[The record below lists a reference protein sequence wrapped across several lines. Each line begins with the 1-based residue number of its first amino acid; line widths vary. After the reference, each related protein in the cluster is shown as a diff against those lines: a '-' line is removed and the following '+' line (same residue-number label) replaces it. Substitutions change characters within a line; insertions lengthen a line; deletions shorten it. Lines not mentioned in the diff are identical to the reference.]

1 MNNKNLLVL
10 YFVLL
15 LTPFLQAQN
24 AKSLSLEEAI
34 RMGVSQSNQ
43 AILADTKVKTS
54 EWELKTVKDNQLP
67 NLSVSGQYFRLTQAK
82 IKGNLAPQSGGNGL
96 DINQLMIGQATATIP
111 VFNGFKI
118 QNGIEAAKSIN
129 KAEISHAQHTKE
141 QVALAVT
148 QLYYGLYKTNQMI
161 QLTEDFLKTAHQ
173 RVLDFQA
180 MEDNGLLA
188 HNDLLKAQLQ
198 ESNIQLSLATA
209 KKNYSVLNYQLANL
223 LQLPEG
229 TVIEIPEN
237 SVEKTTDI
245 VTETTTER
253 KDLKA
258 LQYQE
263 EALKSNIKIAK
274 GNYLPSIN
282 LIGGYI
288 ALDVKN
294 AFTITNAMNFG
305 AGISYDFS
313 SLFKNKKEVEKAK
326 SKTLETTQQIAILT
340 DKIKE
345 EIQEANANYELA
357 VQQKEVYLKAQEQAT
372 ENYRIVKDKYDNG
385 LSTTNDLLEADVDQ
399 IQAKINYAIAT
410 SDIQEKYY
418 ELLYQQ
424 GKLTQSFNVN

>member
-24 AKSLSLEEAI
+24 TKSLSLEEAI
-34 RMGVSQSNQ
+34 HMGVSQSNQ
-43 AILADTKVKTS
+43 AILAETKVKTS
-54 EWELKTVKDNQLP
+54 EWELKTVKNNQLP

-161 QLTEDFLKTAHQ
+161 QLTEDFLKTAQQ

-424 GKLTQSFNVN
+424 GKLTQSFNIN

>member
-1 MNNKNLLVL
+1 MNNKNVLVL

-15 LTPFLQAQN
+15 LTSFLQAQN

-34 RMGVSQSNQ
+34 HIGVTQSNQ

-54 EWELKTVKDNQLP
+54 EWELKTVKNNQLP

-82 IKGNLAPQSGGNGL
+82 IKGNLAPESGGNGL

-118 QNGIEAAKSIN
+118 QNGIKAAKSIN

-148 QLYYGLYKTNQMI
+148 QLYFGLYKTNQMI

-223 LQLPEG
+223 LQLQEG

-237 SVEKTTDI
+237 SVEKTTEI
-245 VTETTTER
+245 VTETATER
-253 KDLKA
+253 KDLEA

-305 AGISYDFS
+305 AGISYNFS

-326 SKTLETTQQIAILT
+326 SKTLEATQQIAILS

-345 EIQEANANYELA
+345 EVQEANANYELA
-357 VQQKEVYLKAQEQAT
+357 LQQKEVYLKAQEQAT

>member
-1 MNNKNLLVL
+1 MNNKNVLVL

-15 LTPFLQAQN
+15 LTSFLQAQN

-34 RMGVSQSNQ
+34 HIGVTQSNQ

-54 EWELKTVKDNQLP
+54 EWELKTVKNNQLP

-82 IKGNLAPQSGGNGL
+82 IKGNLAPESGGNGL

-118 QNGIEAAKSIN
+118 QNGIKAAKSIN

-148 QLYYGLYKTNQMI
+148 QLYFGLYKTNQMI

-223 LQLPEG
+223 LQLAEG
-229 TVIEIPEN
+229 TVIEIPEK
-237 SVEKTTDI
+237 SVEKTTEI

-253 KDLKA
+253 KDLEA

-305 AGISYDFS
+305 AGISYNFS

-326 SKTLETTQQIAILT
+326 SKTLEATQQIAILS

-345 EIQEANANYELA
+345 EVQEANANYELA
-357 VQQKEVYLKAQEQAT
+357 LQQKEVYLKAQEQAT

>member
-1 MNNKNLLVL
+1 MNNKNVLVL

-15 LTPFLQAQN
+15 LTSFLQAQN

-34 RMGVSQSNQ
+34 NIGVTQSNQ

-54 EWELKTVKDNQLP
+54 EWELKTVKNNQLP

-82 IKGNLAPQSGGNGL
+82 IKGNLAPESGGNGL

-118 QNGIEAAKSIN
+118 QNGIKAAKSIN

-148 QLYYGLYKTNQMI
+148 QLYFGLYKTNQMI

-229 TVIEIPEN
+229 TVIEILEN
-237 SVEKTTDI
+237 SVEKTTEI
-245 VTETTTER
+245 VTKTATER
-253 KDLKA
+253 KDLEA

-305 AGISYDFS
+305 AGISYNFS

-326 SKTLETTQQIAILT
+326 SKTLEATQQIAILS

-345 EIQEANANYELA
+345 EVQEANANYELA
-357 VQQKEVYLKAQEQAT
+357 LQQKEVYLKAQEQAT

>member
-1 MNNKNLLVL
+1 M
-10 YFVLL
+10 
-15 LTPFLQAQN
+15 
-24 AKSLSLEEAI
+24 
-34 RMGVSQSNQ
+34 
-43 AILADTKVKTS
+43 
-54 EWELKTVKDNQLP
+54 
-67 NLSVSGQYFRLTQAK
+67 
-82 IKGNLAPQSGGNGL
+82 
-96 DINQLMIGQATATIP
+96 
-111 VFNGFKI
+111 
-118 QNGIEAAKSIN
+118 
-129 KAEISHAQHTKE
+129 
-141 QVALAVT
+141 
-148 QLYYGLYKTNQMI
+148 
-161 QLTEDFLKTAHQ
+161 
-173 RVLDFQA
+173 
-180 MEDNGLLA
+180 
-188 HNDLLKAQLQ
+188 
-198 ESNIQLSLATA
+198 
-209 KKNYSVLNYQLANL
+209 ANL

-424 GKLTQSFNVN
+424 GKLTQSFNIN

>member
-1 MNNKNLLVL
+1 MNNKNVLVL

-15 LTPFLQAQN
+15 LTSFLQAQN

-34 RMGVSQSNQ
+34 HIGVTQSNQ

-54 EWELKTVKDNQLP
+54 EWELKTVKNNQLP

-82 IKGNLAPQSGGNGL
+82 IKGNLAPESGGNGL

-118 QNGIEAAKSIN
+118 QNGIKAAKSIN

-148 QLYYGLYKTNQMI
+148 QLYFGLYKTNQMI

-237 SVEKTTDI
+237 SVEKTTEI
-245 VTETTTER
+245 VTETATER
-253 KDLKA
+253 KDLEA

-305 AGISYDFS
+305 AGISYNFS

-326 SKTLETTQQIAILT
+326 SKTLEATQQIAILS

-345 EIQEANANYELA
+345 EVQEANANYELA
-357 VQQKEVYLKAQEQAT
+357 LQQKEVYLKAQEQAT

>member
-24 AKSLSLEEAI
+24 TKSLSLEEAI

-43 AILADTKVKTS
+43 AILAETKVKTS
-54 EWELKTVKDNQLP
+54 EWELKTAKNNQLP

-209 KKNYSVLNYQLANL
+209 KKNYSVLNYQLSNL

-237 SVEKTTDI
+237 SVEKTTEI

-253 KDLKA
+253 KDLEA

>member
-54 EWELKTVKDNQLP
+54 EWELKTVKNNQLP

-161 QLTEDFLKTAHQ
+161 QLTEDFLKTAQQ

-253 KDLKA
+253 KDLEA

-424 GKLTQSFNVN
+424 GKLTQSFNIN

>member
-1 MNNKNLLVL
+1 MNNKNVLVL
-10 YFVLL
+10 CFVLL
-15 LTPFLQAQN
+15 ISPILQAQN
-24 AKSLSLEEAI
+24 SKSLTLEEAI
-34 RMGVSQSNQ
+34 SIGVSQSNQ
-43 AILADTKVKTS
+43 AILADTKLKTS
-54 EWELKTVKDNQLP
+54 EWELKTVKNNQLP

-82 IKGNLAPQSGGNGL
+82 IKGNLAPESGGGL

-118 QNGIEAAKSIN
+118 QNGIQAAKSLN

-141 QVALAVT
+141 QVALVVT
-148 QLYYGLYKTNQMI
+148 QLYFGLYKTNQMI

-173 RVLDFQA
+173 RVIDFQA

-198 ESNIQLSLATA
+198 ESNIELSLATA

-229 TVIEIPEN
+229 TVIEIPDTFTE
-237 SVEKTTDI
+237 STTEI
-245 VTETTTER
+245 VMETSSER
-253 KDLKA
+253 KDLEA
-258 LQYQE
+258 MQYQE

-326 SKTLETTQQIAILT
+326 SKSLEATQQMAILS

-345 EIQEANANYELA
+345 EVQEANANYELA
-357 VQQKEVYLKAQEQAT
+357 LKQKEVYKKAEEQAT

-410 SDIQEKYY
+410 SDIEEKYY

-424 GKLTQSFNVN
+424 GKLTQSFNLN

>member
-1 MNNKNLLVL
+1 MNNKNVLIL

-15 LTPFLQAQN
+15 LTSFLQAQN

-34 RMGVSQSNQ
+34 HIGVSQSNQ

-54 EWELKTVKDNQLP
+54 EWELKTVKNNQLP

-82 IKGNLAPQSGGNGL
+82 IKGNLAPESGGNGL

-118 QNGIEAAKSIN
+118 QNGIKAAKSIN

-148 QLYYGLYKTNQMI
+148 QLYFGLYKTNQMI

-237 SVEKTTDI
+237 SVEKTTEI
-245 VTETTTER
+245 VTETATER
-253 KDLKA
+253 KDLEA

-326 SKTLETTQQIAILT
+326 SKTLEATQQIAILS

-345 EIQEANANYELA
+345 EVQEANANYELA
-357 VQQKEVYLKAQEQAT
+357 LQQKEVYLKAQEQAT

>member
-1 MNNKNLLVL
+1 MNNKNVLVL

-15 LTPFLQAQN
+15 LTSFLQAQN

-34 RMGVSQSNQ
+34 HIGVTQSNQ

-54 EWELKTVKDNQLP
+54 EWELKTVKNNQLP

-118 QNGIEAAKSIN
+118 QNGIKAAKSIN
-129 KAEISHAQHTKE
+129 KAEMSHAKHTKE

-148 QLYYGLYKTNQMI
+148 QLYFGLYKTNQMI

-237 SVEKTTDI
+237 SVEKTTKI
-245 VTETTTER
+245 VTETATDR
-253 KDLKA
+253 KDLEA

-263 EALKSNIKIAK
+263 EALKSNIKVAK

-313 SLFKNKKEVEKAK
+313 SLFKNSKEVEKAK
-326 SKTLETTQQIAILT
+326 SKTLEATQQIAILS

-357 VQQKEVYLKAQEQAT
+357 LQQKEVYLKAQEQAT
-372 ENYRIVKDKYDNG
+372 ENYRIVKDKYENG

>member
-1 MNNKNLLVL
+1 MNNKNVLIL

-34 RMGVSQSNQ
+34 NIGVSQSNQ

-54 EWELKTVKDNQLP
+54 EWELKTVKNNQLP

-82 IKGNLAPQSGGNGL
+82 IKGNLVPQSGGNSL

-118 QNGIEAAKSIN
+118 QNGIEVAKSIN

-148 QLYYGLYKTNQMI
+148 QLYFGLYKTNQMI

-209 KKNYSVLNYQLANL
+209 KKNYSVLNYQLVNL

-237 SVEKTTDI
+237 SVEKATEI
-245 VTETTTER
+245 VTETATDR
-253 KDLKA
+253 KDLEA

-313 SLFKNKKEVEKAK
+313 ALFKNKKEVEKAK
-326 SKTLETTQQIAILT
+326 SKTLEATQQIAILS

-345 EIQEANANYELA
+345 EIQEATANYELA
-357 VQQKEVYLKAQEQAT
+357 LQQKEVYLKAQEQAT

-424 GKLTQSFNVN
+424 GKLTQSFNIN